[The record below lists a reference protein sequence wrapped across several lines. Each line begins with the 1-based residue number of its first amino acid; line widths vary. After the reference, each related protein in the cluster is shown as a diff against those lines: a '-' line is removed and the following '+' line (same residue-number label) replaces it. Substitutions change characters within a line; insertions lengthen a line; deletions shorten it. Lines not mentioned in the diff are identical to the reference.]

1 MRKLIPKIYQIL
13 AFLLVLGCSVGASS
27 IGLAKKASF
36 SKKERFEIV
45 EYASLFLNSPYR
57 YGGRDKKGFD
67 CSGFSHYVFKSQG
80 IDLPVTS
87 EAQATVGKEISLDE
101 VEPGDL
107 IYFRRNPMGRVFHVS
122 IVYSNDKEG
131 IKVIHSTTQQGVI
144 VDNIS
149 ESSYWK
155 SKVKGARNILGN

>member
-13 AFLLVLGCSVGASS
+13 AFLFLLGCSVGASS
-27 IGLAKKASF
+27 IGMARKSSF
-36 SKKERFEIV
+36 SKKERSEIV
-45 EYASLFLNSPYR
+45 EYASLMLNSPYR

-87 EAQATVGKEISLDE
+87 EAQATLGREIPIED
-101 VEPGDL
+101 VEPGDI
-107 IYFRRNPMGRVFHVS
+107 IYFKRNPMGRVFHVS

-144 VDNIS
+144 IDNIS
-149 ESSYWK
+149 QSSYWK
-155 SKVKGARNILGN
+155 SMVKGARNILGN